1 MSRGIFD
8 RILDTVGLE
17 KEEYELEEE
26 EMVMD
31 EEDEIYFE
39 DELDEQEEDI
49 RASRRRQ
56 AKITPLPT
64 STAKLKML
72 VFQPSSYEEAES
84 IIDNLK
90 ARKPVIM
97 NLDELELELGQR
109 ILDFVGG
116 AVYSLNGDIKKV
128 ARSIFVVVPS
138 NVDVAQNIETGAKD
152 GFYR

>member
-8 RILDTVGLE
+8 RILDAVGLE
-17 KEEYELEEE
+17 KEEYELEEDE
-26 EMVMD
+26 IMD

-49 RASRRRQ
+49 TRASRRRQ

-64 STAKLKML
+64 STSKLKML

-128 ARSIFVVVPS
+128 ARSIFVVAPS
-138 NVDVAQNIETGAKD
+138 NVDVAQNIETSAKD